1 MPEIN
6 LPDEKKNAAV
16 FLTVFERHIFKFLN
30 KINMGRTVRGT
41 AQLERVDLD
50 SGSDLNPTHTGKTSQ
65 R

>member
-6 LPDEKKNAAV
+6 LPDEKKNASV
-16 FLTVFERHIFKFLN
+16 FLTVLERHIFKFLN

-41 AQLERVDLD
+41 ALLEKVHLD
-50 SGSDLNPTHTGKTSQ
+50 SGSDLNSTRIGKTSQ